1 MTLFTRSIAAALAT
15 ALPGLFAL
23 SAHAHEAA
31 GAPHWHFGDA
41 VIEALPILAAVVGLV
56 ALGVYLVRRGRDRS

>member
-1 MTLFTRSIAAALAT
+1 MTLFNRLIAATLAMV
-15 ALPGLFAL
+15 LPGLFAL

-41 VIEALPILAAVVGLV
+41 VIEALPILAAVIGLV
-56 ALGVYLVRRGRDRS
+56 ALVAFVVRRGRNRN